1 MFKRVLYVVLIATM
15 AACGSTQN
23 MVETN
28 APDNSF
34 ENDVTSSVAAENNEP
49 VCYPFWGKLLGE
61 ACRKMDKE
69 NICLSPLSAQFAMA
83 MVANGAEGKT
93 KEEILKAMQLGK
105 DINAHAKEFMDN
117 LGQEEKYD
125 YVNCEVKTAN
135 SIWIKEKFDVK
146 REFIDT
152 NRNCFDALIE
162 RAKFNSSTVKRIN
175 DWCSENTNGK
185 IPSILDS
192 FNDNDRMILLNALY
206 FKAQWL
212 KQFNEAN
219 TIAQKFTTE
228 KGKVVEVPMM
238 MMRYNEQFHRDDTLS
253 IVAKRYESINGYA
266 MLLVLPN
273 EGIGCDVAAE
283 HLAANLDTYLGS
295 LETCNLTLSLP
306 KFTTDFQASL
316 KPILENLGLKRVF
329 GNKAQLR
336 GISDE
341 PLFVSD
347 ILQKTYM
354 NVDEMGTEAAAV
366 TALRIG
372 LTSMRPPKN
381 ETITFDRPFIYAI
394 IDSNNEVL
402 FAGKVG
408 NPNEK

>member
-125 YVNCEVKTAN
+125 YANCEVKTAN

-219 TIAQKFTTE
+219 TTAQKFTTE

-394 IDSNNEVL
+394 IDRNNEVL